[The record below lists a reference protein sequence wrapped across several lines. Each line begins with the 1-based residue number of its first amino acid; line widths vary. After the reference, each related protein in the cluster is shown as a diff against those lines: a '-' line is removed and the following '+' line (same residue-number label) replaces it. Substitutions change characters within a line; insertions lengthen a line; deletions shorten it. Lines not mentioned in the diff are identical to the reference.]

1 MRQATRI
8 LLTLNSACVIAGLAV
23 MAVVVGWNVGLRY
36 LTNQSLPW
44 ADEVA
49 RYLMI
54 WTTFLGAGLAL
65 RQGAHVAISNLADAL
80 PARGQIA
87 LRMLVVGLMMAFFCF
102 MIWIG
107 LDYMARSQFQKSA
120 ALRMPMKWVY
130 AAMPTGF
137 ALLAVHLALIARP
150 LVLGLP
156 LPRDVVAHRGDGD
169 D

>member
-1 MRQATRI
+1 MQRVTRI
-8 LLTLNSACVIAGLAV
+8 FLTVNGACVIAGLAA
-23 MAVVVGWNVGLRY
+23 MAVIVGWNVGLRY

-65 RQGAHVAISNLADAL
+65 RQGAHVAITNLPDAL
-80 PARGQIA
+80 PPRGRIA
-87 LRMLVVGLMMAFFCF
+87 LRALVVGLMMAFFCF

-107 LDYMARSQFQKSA
+107 MDYMGRSQFQKSA

-130 AAMPTGF
+130 AAMPAGF
-137 ALLAVHLALIARP
+137 ALLALHLALIARP

-156 LPRDVVAHRGDGD
+156 LPRDVVPHRGDGHD
-169 D
+169 